1 MRSYMNVYNSQYLLR
16 VKTAGVKN
24 HMSAWIK
31 RVNRLIV
38 AFFTYQLTGIENRVM
53 HLIFK

>member
-1 MRSYMNVYNSQYLLR
+1 MRSYMSVYNSQYLLR